1 MLMRGKLEVKRSP
14 VLKGWH
20 VMWTVRSI
28 CLVILIG
35 AHTTDLGRA
44 GGIPPS
50 QVRVRQYMTQVEQI
64 AAKELNYFVLSN
76 VLPQWNVELGNVKI
90 IATFDSDL
98 TQVLGFCPSLRERS
112 TTEK

>member
-1 MLMRGKLEVKRSP
+1 MRGKLEVKRSP

-76 VLPQWNVELGNVKI
+76 VLPQ
-90 IATFDSDL
+90 
-98 TQVLGFCPSLRERS
+98 
-112 TTEK
+112 